1 MIRQRIVSV
10 MLALITG
17 IASILL
23 ILSIIQGK
31 IFDII
36 LGSIGVS
43 ILCVLLIAHRR
54 AWPWSAHVMVIIS
67 TVLTIIS
74 NTPELTQRQ
83 VSFSVLVPAV
93 LSAMLF
99 PWYWTI
105 GTFIACMAGVAIQ
118 SGAQGPLF
126 APDVLILATFVAIGI
141 SLAGSIAR
149 AAQRAAEANAE
160 QAIAQ
165 ARLAEQ
171 KVYEAD
177 QKAIELAHTSLELAQ
192 QNEVQR
198 RLLELVSTLETPVVT
213 LTTGVLLA
221 PIVGH
226 LDSQRVDKL
235 TNRLLHI
242 TYDQRPEMVIIDI
255 AGVAVVDTAVAR
267 ALLQTVE
274 ALRLLGCQVAIT
286 GISAAVATT
295 ITSLNISFD
304 DVQTARSPQE
314 ILNML
319 GKTNHTR
326 NNLALNMQI
335 PNRW

>member
-1 MIRQRIVSV
+1 MNRQRVISV
-10 MLALITG
+10 MMVLIVC

-23 ILSIIQGK
+23 ILSIIQGS

-36 LGSIGVS
+36 LGFIGVA
-43 ILCVLLIAHRR
+43 IFGLLLIAHLR
-54 AWPWSAHVMVIIS
+54 AWPWSAHIMVIIS
-67 TVLTIIS
+67 TLLTIVS

-83 VSFSVLVPAV
+83 ISFSVLVPAV
-93 LSAMLF
+93 LSAMLL

-105 GTFIACMAGVAIQ
+105 GTFIACIVGVAIQ

-126 APDVLILATFVAIGI
+126 APNVLILAAFIAIGI

-149 AAQRAAEANAE
+149 TAQRAAEANAE
-160 QAIAQ
+160 QATMQ

-171 KVYEAD
+171 KAHEAD
-177 QKAIELAHTSLELAQ
+177 QKAIELTHTSLELAQ
-192 QNEVQR
+192 QNEAQR

-226 LDSQRVDKL
+226 LDSQRASKL

-242 TYDQRPEMVIIDI
+242 THDQRPRMVIIDI

-304 DVQTARSPQE
+304 EVQTARSPQE
-314 ILNML
+314 ILNVL
-319 GKTNHTR
+319 DKTSHPR
-326 NNLALNMQI
+326 NNLALHTRVS
-335 PNRW
+335 NR